1 MAASVS
7 ERAAELA
14 PLYNAILYAFDDGE
28 DWDPERIQQI
38 QAVGYK
44 LRQMI
49 EEQDM
54 AYWTRVPPGQ
64 ARVHPENRDG
74 EMLSPV
80 AVWELLCIVVSLNG
94 LGPQPIEGRVG

>member
-44 LRQMI
+44 LRQML
-49 EEQDM
+49 EEHDM
-54 AYWTRVPPGQ
+54 AYWTRVPQ
-64 ARVHPENRDG
+64 ARQGSTQKTATGRCYAQ
-74 EMLSPV
+74 SPSGSFS
-80 AVWELLCIVVSLNG
+80 ATSC
-94 LGPQPIEGRVG
+94 R